1 MSVDRLGGQ
10 IWEVQPLWSCLE
22 TKGNFEKLIFDFADH
37 IWAAARAAVDAG
49 YVSNDL
55 QMGQS
60 GKVVTPNLYIDIGG
74 CQKDSSDKQG
84 Q

>member
-1 MSVDRLGGQ
+1 M
-10 IWEVQPLWSCLE
+10 QPFWSCIE
-22 TKGNFEKLIFDFADH
+22 IKGNFETLIFDFADH

-55 QMGQS
+55 QVGQS
-60 GKVVTPNLYIDIGG
+60 GKVVTTHLYIAIEG

-84 Q
+84 QGRPSLSNTAK